1 MICKENLEVE
11 VYRHPDYQILNEDL
25 MSDFSKLD
33 FYSHEDVVNPTNIR
47 GEQFCFDALGFDSKP
62 RGVYFIEN
70 WVKEIIQNRLDVV
83 TPVHYNFGTW
93 VARLGKGQETI
104 VHHHLY
110 FATLAFVYFVNA
122 PEGASPLVFPT
133 SGMEVKA
140 EPGKLVL
147 FPAPLLHKVPVNNC
161 DDRVTVASNI
171 TIFEGVM

>member
-25 MSDFSKLD
+25 MSDFSKID
-33 FYSHEDVVNPTNIR
+33 FHSHEDVMNPTNIK
-47 GEQFCFDALGFDSKP
+47 GDQFCFYDSKP
-62 RGVYFIEN
+62 RGVHFIEN
-70 WVKEIIQNRLDVV
+70 WVKEIIQNELRVV

-93 VARLGKGQETI
+93 VARLGKGQETLI
-104 VHHHLY
+104 HNHLY
-110 FATLAFVYFVNA
+110 LATFAFVYFVNA

-133 SGMEVKA
+133 SGREIKA

-161 DDRVTVASNI
+161 DNRVTVASNI